1 MHHGVA
7 ATEWVTGEDVLIA
20 IEILSKN
27 SQRRDRFHKM
37 ADYAKAG
44 IPHYWLVDW
53 EDKGALI
60 IEHYALTGSGRDYL
74 QVGISHRDRDKP
86 ALNLTAPFPLWL
98 DWDALELAA
107 Q

>member
-1 MHHGVA
+1 MAFPREQRSRGHQQLGRRFA
-7 ATEWVTGEDVLIA
+7 NALIA

-53 EDKGALI
+53 DERARLSLSTMPWSAMGASTFRS
-60 IEHYALTGSGRDYL
+60 ESRTE
-74 QVGISHRDRDKP
+74 
-86 ALNLTAPFPLWL
+86 TATTPP
-98 DWDALELAA
+98 
-107 Q
+107 